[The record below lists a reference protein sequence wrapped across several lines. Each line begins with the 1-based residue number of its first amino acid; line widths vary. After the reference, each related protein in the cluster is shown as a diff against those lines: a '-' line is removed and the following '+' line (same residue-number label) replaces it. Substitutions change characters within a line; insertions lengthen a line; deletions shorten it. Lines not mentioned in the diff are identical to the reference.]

1 MSKFTMVIG
10 GDFIPTA
17 DNAERLERGEVESTF
32 GDVAEYFKNADF
44 SFINVEG
51 ALTQR
56 GEPIEK
62 AGPNLRG
69 NPVTAEVLKKIGVN
83 VCGFSNNHSLDFGKA
98 GLLDSIETVK
108 KYGMDYVGAGENL
121 KEARKPYYFEVNGV
135 PAALIAVAEHEFTI
149 ADDKRAG
156 ANPFDPFDTIEDIE
170 NAAKDGR
177 KVIVIYHG
185 GKEHYDMTSPMT
197 RRRLRKMAE
206 HGADF
211 IFAQHTHCVCCHEE
225 YMGSQICYGQANTLF
240 AKYLDHPMWRYGIL
254 PIITVGEKNKVEYI
268 PFTVENGK
276 LSIAHGKAAEDIMRP
291 FEERSRLLH
300 DEEYFSRRW
309 EEFYMA
315 DGEARFK
322 RLGIVNED
330 GSVPYPQHLTSLSNN
345 MCAEIHYEV
354 CTDYLTQKRRL
365 IHGGLRVDGE

>member
-17 DNAERLERGEVESTF
+17 DNADRLERGEVESTF
-32 GDVAEYFKNADF
+32 GEVAEYFKNADF

-51 ALTQR
+51 ALTLR

-69 NPVTAEVLKKIGVN
+69 KPVTAEVLKKIGVN
-83 VCGFSNNHSLDFGKA
+83 VCGFANNHSLDFGKV
-98 GLLDSIETVK
+98 GLMDSIETVK
-108 KYGMDYVGAGENL
+108 KYGMDYVGAGENI
-121 KEARKPYYFEVNGV
+121 KDARKPYYFEVNGV
-135 PAALIAVAEHEFTI
+135 RAALIAVAEHEFTI

-156 ANPFDPFDTIEDIE
+156 ANPFDPYDTIEDIE
-170 NAAKDGR
+170 NAKKDGR

-185 GKEHYDMTSPMT
+185 GKEHYDMTSPAT

-225 YMGSQICYGQANTLF
+225 YMGAQICYGQANTLF
-240 AKYLDHPMWRYGIL
+240 TGYLDHPMWKYGVL
-254 PIITVGEKNKVEYI
+254 PIITVGEKNEVEYI
-268 PFTVENGK
+268 PFTIENGK
-276 LSIAHGKAAEDIMRP
+276 LFVARGKAAEDIMKP

-300 DEEYFSRRW
+300 DEEYFLKRW
-309 EEFYMA
+309 EEFYMS
-315 DGEARFK
+315 DGEF
-322 RLGIVNED
+322 RLKLFGFINED
-330 GSVPYPQHLTSLSNN
+330 GSIPDVNRLTAFSNYIN
-345 MCAEIHYEV
+345 AEIHHEV
-354 CTDYLTQKRRL
+354 CSAYVDQKRRL
-365 IHGGLRVDGE
+365 IHGKLRVDGE